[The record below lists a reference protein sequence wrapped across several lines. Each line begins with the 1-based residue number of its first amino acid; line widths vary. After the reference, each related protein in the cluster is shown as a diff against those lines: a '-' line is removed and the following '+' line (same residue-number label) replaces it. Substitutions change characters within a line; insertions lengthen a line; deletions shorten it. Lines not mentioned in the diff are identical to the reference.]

1 VILKLRAAK
10 VTMGELFMTFLL
22 ALLGLALTPTIQ
34 DTVDNELENLT
45 GASAAV
51 AENIPLIWI
60 FLIIGI
66 IAAQVVRAY
75 KGM

>member
-1 VILKLRAAK
+1 MILKLRRATVSMA
-10 VTMGELFMTFLL
+10 ELFMTFLL

-75 KGM
+75 KDM

>member
-1 VILKLRAAK
+1 
-10 VTMGELFMTFLL
+10 MGELFMTFLL

>member
-1 VILKLRAAK
+1 MILKLRAAK

>member
-1 VILKLRAAK
+1 LKSRPAK
-10 VTMGELFMTFLL
+10 VEMGEVFMTFLV
-22 ALLGLALTPTIQ
+22 ALLGLVLTPTIQ
-34 DTVDNELENLT
+34 DTVTNELANLT
-45 GASAAV
+45 GAASAV

-60 FLIIGI
+60 FLCIGI